1 MSKFMLKD
9 EDAINDVNP
18 FVTRDFSLPGGVRQ
32 TGGYD
37 SFSKPTP
44 VDGIVGADESVYCD
58 YALCE
63 TAKGPS
69 TTFTEIH
76 PRRNIDPGFT
86 CKPPP
91 KSVKVGVSQEQR
103 VPYGGIA
110 IIVAS
115 IALVLLYS
123 KRLWNIRG
131 DPTWYTPR

>member
-18 FVTRDFSLPGGVRQ
+18 FVSRDFSLPGGVRQ

-37 SFSKPTP
+37 SFSKPSP
-44 VDGIVGADESVYCD
+44 VDGIVGADESVYCN

-69 TTFTEIH
+69 TTFAQIH
-76 PRRNIDPGFT
+76 PRMNIDPGFT
-86 CKPPP
+86 CKPP
-91 KSVKVGVSQEQR
+91 KRVKVGVSQEPR
-103 VPYGGIA
+103 VPYVGIA
-110 IIVAS
+110 IVVSS

-123 KRLWNIRG
+123 KRL
-131 DPTWYTPR
+131 

>member
-18 FVTRDFSLPGGVRQ
+18 FVSRDFSLPGGVRQ

-37 SFSKPTP
+37 SFSKPSP
-44 VDGIVGADESVYCD
+44 VDGIVGADESVYCN

-91 KSVKVGVSQEQR
+91 KRVKVGVSQEPR
-103 VPYGGIA
+103 IPYVGIA
-110 IIVAS
+110 IVVSS

-123 KRLWNIRG
+123 KRL
-131 DPTWYTPR
+131 